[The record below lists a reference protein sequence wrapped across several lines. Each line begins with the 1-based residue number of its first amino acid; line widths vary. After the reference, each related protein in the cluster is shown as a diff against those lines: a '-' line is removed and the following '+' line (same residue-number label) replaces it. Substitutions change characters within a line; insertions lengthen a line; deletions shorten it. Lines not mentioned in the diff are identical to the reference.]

1 MYTKDE
7 LVRIFKVKMSKLQLL
22 YKKQMQMLTH
32 QMCDEKDK
40 YKTMKKSEED
50 LGSASKLPNRNSKTL
65 RAARKYRSHSKKVK

>member
-22 YKKQMQMLTH
+22 YKKQMQMLTD

-40 YKTMKKSEED
+40 YKSMKKSEED
-50 LGSASKLPNRNSKTL
+50 MGASKLPNRNSKTL